1 MTVSVG
7 SCNRSDPGQELEFSV
22 NFSEAVQV
30 DTTGGTPR
38 LAVSL
43 NTGGTV
49 YASYISGSGSTALV
63 FRLTVASGQLDTDGV
78 TLGSNIELN
87 GGALR
92 DTAGNDAASALNS
105 VGSTTAVL
113 VDGVAPT
120 AVSIS
125 VNEDGVLESGELTFE
140 IVFDE
145 AVSGVDI
152 GDFSLLGTGSVTA
165 TLDSVQQVNASTYR
179 VQVTGI
185 EGNGSLSLVLDAAG
199 SGIIDTAGNNLAVGL
214 TGPAYAIATLNGD
227 PEFLTSTLGSDPA
240 RTSPAAPS
248 PAVPASP
255 PPFFDSPLQPTTLF
269 EQPTLGSGIP
279 TLGNIFINN
288 GVPAPSFIAQ
298 VFAGSGQGFSDG
310 SGRGFLGFGGGDTG
324 VFGRSTLSNM
334 FGSNPVSEPASELE
348 LRALFGAPTLSQQLQ
363 QLRDTE
369 QDQIETLAWALG
381 QVQLIEPKA

>member
-1 MTVSVG
+1 
-7 SCNRSDPGQELEFSV
+7 
-22 NFSEAVQV
+22 VQ
-30 DTTGGTPR
+30 
-38 LAVSL
+38 
-43 NTGGTV
+43 
-49 YASYISGSGSTALV
+49 
-63 FRLTVASGQLDTDGV
+63 
-78 TLGSNIELN
+78 
-87 GGALR
+87 
-92 DTAGNDAASALNS
+92 
-105 VGSTTAVL
+105 
-113 VDGVAPT
+113 
-120 AVSIS
+120 
-125 VNEDGVLESGELTFE
+125 
-140 IVFDE
+140 
-145 AVSGVDI
+145 
-152 GDFSLLGTGSVTA
+152 
-165 TLDSVQQVNASTYR
+165 
-179 VQVTGI
+179 
-185 EGNGSLSLVLDAAG
+185 
-199 SGIIDTAGNNLAVGL
+199 
-214 TGPAYAIATLNGD
+214 
-227 PEFLTSTLGSDPA
+227 
-240 RTSPAAPS
+240 
-248 PAVPASP
+248 ASP